1 MGRISRVPAD
11 DDFFESEE
19 PTIVTHGPPTPPR
32 GLPLPDFEQG
42 YALGYQR
49 GLADAFHGLRLAL
62 LRVGVPAE
70 DVEPIVMNVRR
81 WVR

>member
-1 MGRISRVPAD
+1 VPD
-11 DDFFESEE
+11 DDFFDAEE
-19 PTIVTHGPPTPPR
+19 PTIVSPGGIPTPPR

-42 YALGYQR
+42 YTLGHTR

-62 LRVGVPAE
+62 LRVGVPPE
-70 DVEPIVMNVRR
+70 DVEHVVMRVRQ

>member
-1 MGRISRVPAD
+1 MPAD

-19 PTIVTHGPPTPPR
+19 PTIVTHGAPTPPR
-32 GLPLPDFEQG
+32 GLPLPDYEQG
-42 YALGYQR
+42 YTLGHQR

-62 LRVGVPAE
+62 LSVGVPPE
-70 DVEPIVMNVRR
+70 DVEPIVMRVRQ

>member
-1 MGRISRVPAD
+1 MPAD

-19 PTIVTHGPPTPPR
+19 PTIVTYGAPTPPR

-42 YALGYQR
+42 YTLGHHR
-49 GLADAFHGLRLAL
+49 GIAAMAHALRLAL

-70 DVEPIVMNVRR
+70 DVEPIVIRVRQWMR
-81 WVR
+81 

>member
-1 MGRISRVPAD
+1 MPAD
-11 DDFFESEE
+11 DDFFLPEG
-19 PTIVTHGPPTPPR
+19 PTLVTHGPPTPPR

-42 YALGYQR
+42 YALGHTR
-49 GLADAFHGLRLAL
+49 GLADMAHALRLAL

-70 DVEPIVMNVRR
+70 DVEPIVMTVRK

>member
-1 MGRISRVPAD
+1 MPAD
-11 DDFFESEE
+11 DDNFFESEE
-19 PTIVTHGPPTPPR
+19 PTIVTHGVPTPPR

-42 YALGYQR
+42 YTLGHTR

-62 LRVGVPAE
+62 LRVGIPAE
-70 DVEPIVMNVRR
+70 DVEPIVMNVRK